1 MDHSLIVPA
10 AADLV
15 AIAVLAY
22 GIYFRRHHR
31 GDLLLAFV
39 ALNAGVFVVT
49 AALTTVEAG
58 MGLGLGLFGILS
70 IIRLRSD
77 QVAQQEIAYYFVA
90 LALGLLGGLHP
101 GEPWLAPIFMAVLVA
116 VVYVADHPKVAG
128 GVRRQVL
135 TLDDAHLDEAELV
148 ATLEDLLDARIL
160 KAVSTKVD
168 LVRDI
173 TTVDVRYRP
182 RDRSEDPDVH
192 APVRNGRATTTV
204 DRRPLRVTR

>member
-1 MDHSLIVPA
+1 MNNSLIVPA
-10 AADLV
+10 IADLA
-15 AIAVLAY
+15 AITLLAY

-101 GEPWLAPIFMAVLVA
+101 GEPWMAPLFMAVLVA
-116 VVYVADHPKVAG
+116 VVYLADHPKIFG

-135 TLDDAHLDEAELV
+135 TLDDAYVDEQHLI
-148 ATLEDLLDARIL
+148 ATLEDLLNARVL
-160 KAVSTKVD
+160 KAISMKVD

-182 RDRSEDPDVH
+182 RL
-192 APVRNGRATTTV
+192 GTTETDADAV
-204 DRRPLRVTR
+204 PGAASNRPLIRMSR

>member
-1 MDHSLIVPA
+1 MNNSLVVPA
-10 AADLV
+10 IADLV
-15 AIAVLAY
+15 AITLLAY

-31 GDLLLAFV
+31 RDLLLAFV

-77 QVAQQEIAYYFVA
+77 QVAQQEIAYYFVS

-101 GEPWLAPIFMAVLVA
+101 GEAWLAPVFMAVLVVA
-116 VVYVADHPKVAG
+116 VYLADHPRIFG

-135 TLDDAHLDEAELV
+135 TLDDAYVDEAHLV
-148 ATLEDLLDARIL
+148 ATLEDLLNARIL
-160 KAVSTKVD
+160 KAISMKVD

-173 TTVDVRYRP
+173 TTVDVRYQP
-182 RDRSEDPDVH
+182 RLGASGTDADPDGVS
-192 APVRNGRATTTV
+192 
-204 DRRPLRVTR
+204 DRQLIRMSR

>member
-1 MDHSLIVPA
+1 MNNSLIVPA
-10 AADLV
+10 IADLI
-15 AIAVLAY
+15 AITLLAY

-31 GDLLLAFV
+31 RDLLLAFV

-101 GEPWLAPIFMAVLVA
+101 GDAWLAPFFMAVLVMA
-116 VVYVADHPKVAG
+116 VYLVDHPRIFG
-128 GVRRQVL
+128 GVRRQVM
-135 TLDDAHLDEAELV
+135 TLDDAYVDEQHLI
-148 ATLEDLLDARIL
+148 ATLEDLLNAKVL
-160 KAVSTKVD
+160 KAISMNVD

-173 TTVDVRYRP
+173 TTVDVRYQP
-182 RDRSEDPDVH
+182 RLGTPGTDADSDKVSD
-192 APVRNGRATTTV
+192 
-204 DRRPLRVTR
+204 RPLIRMSR